1 MFSACQKTKLFA
13 KSFSENSNLD
23 DSGISLPAFPFRS
36 NLKLHNIH
44 VTPKLVK
51 KVMTSLD
58 SLKVSSPDCISVL
71 LLEKCQP
78 ELSHMHTSGTL
89 QYVFEDC
96 WKVLSLFPVF
106 KNVGERYAARN
117 YLIASLLSIG
127 SKVFE
132 KLVDNRLVD
141 QFEKSVL
148 FLISSMVSGL
158 LDQLQIF

>member
-1 MFSACQKTKLFA
+1 M
-13 KSFSENSNLD
+13 
-23 DSGISLPAFPFRS
+23 
-36 NLKLHNIH
+36 
-44 VTPKLVK
+44 
-51 KVMTSLD
+51 
-58 SLKVSSPDCISVL
+58 
-71 LLEKCQP
+71 
-78 ELSHMHTSGTL
+78 
-89 QYVFEDC
+89 FEDC

-158 LDQLQIF
+158 LDKLQIF